1 MNPITWVMRGLIRFY
16 QLAISPVMPP
26 SCRFMPSCSAYAID
40 ALAQHGPIKG
50 AYLAAHRICRCHP
63 WNDGGFDPVP
73 PPALHK
79 NNRPAVAPSP
89 EPSRNRTRMS

>member
-1 MNPITWVMRGLIRFY
+1 MNPITWVMRGLIRCY
-16 QLAISPVMPP
+16 QLFISPVLPP

-50 AYLAAHRICRCHP
+50 TYLAAHRICRCHP
-63 WNDGGFDPVP
+63 WNDGGYDPVP
-73 PPALHK
+73 APK
-79 NNRPAVAPSP
+79 NNRPAAAPLP